1 MATLNVKDVIK
12 NSNIPPR
19 LFRAVLRQLGPDWRQ
34 NLADIAAHS
43 IDGGFSG
50 FIYYAET
57 VAFWN
62 RNRAEILDLVRELA
76 FALGENPVSMISGFG
91 CLGGGRGGDP
101 LEWTEDVGRVIYGA
115 RAVKM
120 DDDGGVSVANALAWF
135 AGEEVARAWADALYD
150 LQHPYIPQPERLGY
164 DEIEAAWRGTDNA
177 GRLAFCRKYGAD
189 ESLACFIRDV
199 PAPVIGGM
207 VMAGHCRLED

>member
-1 MATLNVKDVIK
+1 MSTLSVKSVIE

-101 LEWTEDVGRVIYGA
+101 LEWTEDVGRVIYGG
-115 RAVKM
+115 RAVRT
-120 DDDGGVSVANALAWF
+120 DDDGGVSVANALSWF
-135 AGEEVARAWADALYD
+135 AAEEVARAWADALYD
-150 LQHPYIPQPERLGY
+150 LQHPYVPQP
-164 DEIEAAWRGTDNA
+164 
-177 GRLAFCRKYGAD
+177 K
-189 ESLACFIRDV
+189 
-199 PAPVIGGM
+199 
-207 VMAGHCRLED
+207 RLED